1 MRREK
6 SIVFIVFEESETRW
20 RMKFKALSSVR
31 LVDDRG

>member
-6 SIVFIVFEESETRW
+6 SIVFVFEESETRW
-20 RMKFKALSSVR
+20 RVKFEALSSVR